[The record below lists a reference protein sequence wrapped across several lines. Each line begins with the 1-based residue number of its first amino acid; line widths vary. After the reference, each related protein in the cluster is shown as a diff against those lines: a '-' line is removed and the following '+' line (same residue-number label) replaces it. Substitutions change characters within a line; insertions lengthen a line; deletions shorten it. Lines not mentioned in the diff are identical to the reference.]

1 MVFGGTSGG
10 NKMGELLKLLLAGF
24 GLFLFI
30 IGQVGFFGFMTYLP
44 LSIFFLIECFGIGFI
59 FVAIMLFLNI
69 TQ

>member
-30 IGQVGFFGFMTYLP
+30 LD
-44 LSIFFLIECFGIGFI
+44 L
-59 FVAIMLFLNI
+59 
-69 TQ
+69 